1 MKLSSRMI
9 RLMMVAVCVFALA
22 SQAQMERP
30 AAVVMARRGT
40 TVMEAETRS
49 YIGSVR
55 PAETVNVTAKV
66 NGTLWKT
73 AFREG
78 AIVLKGDLLFEI
90 EDTIY
95 KAKLQAAEAGLK
107 QVEAE
112 YDYAVKEYNRN
123 KTLIDKKVI
132 SDAEFAIYEKNRAS
146 LEAKIAEMKATIKL
160 CENDLSYTKIYA
172 PITGRIGELVVS
184 VGNEVGPTTGKLA
197 TIVQYDPIKIRF
209 SMSEADF
216 YRNYKDGKLVNHTMV
231 VRDASGKELAG
242 GIKIDF
248 FDNQVDAATDTVMI
262 QLLCP
267 NADNAIVHA
276 IVPGGFV
283 KIDFTQKF
291 DTPQLAIPTTAVM
304 NEGKDLYV
312 YVVGLDNIIEKRM
325 IVAGDQVGDLQVVLE
340 GLTIDELVVTG
351 GAHKTYPGGKVVLAQ
366 TQKTD
371 APAAENTDK

>member
-22 SQAQMERP
+22 AQAQMERP

-123 KTLIDKKVI
+123 KTLIEKKVI

-267 NADNAIVHA
+267 NADNAIV
-276 IVPGGFV
+276 PGGFV

>member
-22 SQAQMERP
+22 AQAQMERP

-184 VGNEVGPTTGKLA
+184 AGNEVGLGTGKLA

-267 NADNAIVHA
+267 NADNAIV
-276 IVPGGFV
+276 PGGFV

-312 YVVGLDNIIEKRM
+312 YVVGSDNVIEKRM

-366 TQKTD
+366 TKSAE
-371 APAAENTDK
+371 APVEENPEK

>member
-22 SQAQMERP
+22 AQAQMERP

-112 YDYAVKEYNRN
+112 YDYAVKEYDRN
-123 KTLIDKKVI
+123 KKLIDKNVI
-132 SDAEFAIYEKNRAS
+132 SDAEFAVYVKNRAS

-231 VRDASGKELAG
+231 VRDESGKELAG

-267 NADNAIVHA
+267 NADNA

-366 TQKTD
+366 TKSAE
-371 APAAENTDK
+371 APVEENPEK

>member
-22 SQAQMERP
+22 AQAQMERP

-146 LEAKIAEMKATIKL
+146 LEEKIAEMKATIKL

-267 NADNAIVHA
+267 NADNAIV
-276 IVPGGFV
+276 PGGFV

-366 TQKTD
+366 TKSAE
-371 APAAENTDK
+371 APVEENPEK

>member
-1 MKLSSRMI
+1 MKMSSRMI
-9 RLMMVAVCVFALA
+9 RSIMIAVCVFALA
-22 SQAQMERP
+22 AQAQMQRP

-49 YIGSVR
+49 YIGNVR

-66 NGTLWKT
+66 TGTLWKA

-78 AIVLKGDLLFEI
+78 AVVLKGDLLFEI

-112 YDYAVKEYNRN
+112 YDYAVKEYDRN

-132 SDAEFAIYEKNRAS
+132 SDAEFSIYVKNRAS
-146 LEAKIAEMKATIKL
+146 LEAKIAEMKAAIKL

-184 VGNEVGPTTGKLA
+184 VGNEVGPSSGKLA

-216 YRNYKDGKLVNHTMV
+216 YQNYKDGKLVNHTMV

-248 FDNQVDAATDTVMI
+248 FDNQVDSATDTVMI
-262 QLLCP
+262 QMLCP
-267 NADNAIVHA
+267 NSDNA

-304 NEGKDLYV
+304 NEGKDHYV
-312 YVVGLDNIIEKRM
+312 YVVGYDNIIEKRM
-325 IVAGDQVGDLQVVLE
+325 IVTGDQVGDLQVVLE

-351 GAHKTYPGGKVVLAQ
+351 GAHKTYPGGKVVLAE
-366 TQKTD
+366 TKKAD
-371 APAAENTDK
+371 APAPAAENLEK

>member
-22 SQAQMERP
+22 AQAQMERP

-132 SDAEFAIYEKNRAS
+132 SDAEFAVYEKNRAS

-184 VGNEVGPTTGKLA
+184 AGNEVGPTTGKLA

-267 NADNAIVHA
+267 NADNAIV
-276 IVPGGFV
+276 PGGFV

-312 YVVGLDNIIEKRM
+312 YVVGSDNVIEKRM

-366 TQKTD
+366 TKSAE
-371 APAAENTDK
+371 APVEENPEK

>member
-22 SQAQMERP
+22 AQAQMERP

-267 NADNAIVHA
+267 NADNAIV
-276 IVPGGFV
+276 PGGFV

-371 APAAENTDK
+371 TPAAENTDK

>member
-267 NADNAIVHA
+267 NADNAIV
-276 IVPGGFV
+276 PGGFV

-312 YVVGLDNIIEKRM
+312 YVVGADNVIEKRM

-366 TQKTD
+366 TKSAE
-371 APAAENTDK
+371 APVEENPEK

>member
-22 SQAQMERP
+22 AQAQMERP

-267 NADNAIVHA
+267 NADNAIV
-276 IVPGGFV
+276 PGGFV

>member
-22 SQAQMERP
+22 AQAQMERP

-267 NADNAIVHA
+267 NADNAIV
-276 IVPGGFV
+276 PGGFV

-312 YVVGLDNIIEKRM
+312 YVVGADNVIEKRM

-366 TQKTD
+366 TKSAE
-371 APAAENTDK
+371 APVEENPEK

>member
-1 MKLSSRMI
+1 
-9 RLMMVAVCVFALA
+9 
-22 SQAQMERP
+22 
-30 AAVVMARRGT
+30 
-40 TVMEAETRS
+40 
-49 YIGSVR
+49 
-55 PAETVNVTAKV
+55 
-66 NGTLWKT
+66 
-73 AFREG
+73 
-78 AIVLKGDLLFEI
+78 
-90 EDTIY
+90 
-95 KAKLQAAEAGLK
+95 
-107 QVEAE
+107 
-112 YDYAVKEYNRN
+112 
-123 KTLIDKKVI
+123 
-132 SDAEFAIYEKNRAS
+132 S

-267 NADNAIVHA
+267 NSDNA

-312 YVVGLDNIIEKRM
+312 YVVGADNIIEKRM

-371 APAAENTDK
+371 TPAVENTDK

>member
-267 NADNAIVHA
+267 NADNAIV
-276 IVPGGFV
+276 PGGFV

-371 APAAENTDK
+371 TSAAENTDK

>member
-22 SQAQMERP
+22 AQAQMERP

-132 SDAEFAIYEKNRAS
+132 SDAEFAVYEKNRAS

-216 YRNYKDGKLVNHTMV
+216 YRNYKDGKLVSHTMV
-231 VRDASGKELAG
+231 VRGASGKELAG

-267 NADNAIVHA
+267 NADNA

-371 APAAENTDK
+371 TPAAENTDK

>member
-1 MKLSSRMI
+1 MELSSRMI
-9 RLMMVAVCVFALA
+9 RLMMVAVCAFALA
-22 SQAQMERP
+22 SQAQMQRP

-49 YIGSVR
+49 YIGNVR

-66 NGTLWKT
+66 NGTLWKA

-112 YDYAVKEYNRN
+112 YDYAVKEYERN
-123 KTLIDKKVI
+123 KKLIDKKVI
-132 SDAEFAIYEKNRAS
+132 SDAEFAVYEKNRAS
-146 LEAKIAEMKATIKL
+146 LEAKIAEMKATIRL

-216 YRNYKDGKLVNHTMV
+216 YRNYKDGRLVNHTMV

-267 NADNAIVHA
+267 NSDNA

-312 YVVGLDNIIEKRM
+312 YVVGADNIIEKRM

>member
-22 SQAQMERP
+22 AQAQMERP

-146 LEAKIAEMKATIKL
+146 LEAKIAEMKATIKP

-267 NADNAIVHA
+267 NADNAIV
-276 IVPGGFV
+276 PGGFV

-371 APAAENTDK
+371 TPAAENTDK

>member
-9 RLMMVAVCVFALA
+9 RVMMVVVCVFALA
-22 SQAQMERP
+22 LQAQMERP

-49 YIGSVR
+49 YIGNVR

-66 NGTLWKT
+66 TGTLWKA

-78 AIVLKGDLLFEI
+78 AIVKKGDLLFEI

-95 KAKLQAAEAGLK
+95 KLKLQAAVAGLK

-112 YDYAVKEYNRN
+112 YDYAVKEFNRN
-123 KTLIDKKVI
+123 QQLIEKNII
-132 SDAEFAIYEKNRAS
+132 SDAEFAVYAKNRAS

-160 CENDLSYTKIYA
+160 CENDLSYTKIYS

-184 VGNEVGPTTGKLA
+184 VGNEIGPSTGKLA
-197 TIVQYDPIKIRF
+197 TIVQFDPIKIRF

-216 YRNYKDGKLVNHTMV
+216 YQNYKDGKLVNHTMV

-248 FDNQVDAATDTVMI
+248 FDNQVDSATDTVMI

-267 NADNAIVHA
+267 NADNAIV
-276 IVPGGFV
+276 PGGFV
-283 KIDFTQKF
+283 KIDFTRKF

-312 YVVGLDNIIEKRM
+312 YVVGADNVIEKRM

-371 APAAENTDK
+371 TPAAENTDK

>member
-22 SQAQMERP
+22 AQAQMERP

-132 SDAEFAIYEKNRAS
+132 SDAEFAVYEKNRAS

-267 NADNAIVHA
+267 NADNAIV
-276 IVPGGFV
+276 PGGFV

>member
-22 SQAQMERP
+22 AQAQMERP

-66 NGTLWKT
+66 NGTVWTT

-267 NADNAIVHA
+267 NADNAIV
-276 IVPGGFV
+276 PGGFV

-371 APAAENTDK
+371 TPAAENTDK

>member
-22 SQAQMERP
+22 AQAQMERP

-132 SDAEFAIYEKNRAS
+132 SDAEFAVYEKNRAS

-231 VRDASGKELAG
+231 VRDASGKERAG

-267 NADNAIVHA
+267 NADNA

-371 APAAENTDK
+371 TPAAENTDK

>member
-22 SQAQMERP
+22 AQAQMERP

-267 NADNAIVHA
+267 NADNAIV
-276 IVPGGFV
+276 PGGFV

-351 GAHKTYPGGKVVLAQ
+351 GAHKTYPGGKVGLAQ

-371 APAAENTDK
+371 TPAAENTDK

>member
-40 TVMEAETRS
+40 TVTAAETRS

-267 NADNAIVHA
+267 NADNAIV
-276 IVPGGFV
+276 PGGFV

-366 TQKTD
+366 TKSAE
-371 APAAENTDK
+371 APVEENPEK

>member
-1 MKLSSRMI
+1 MKLSSRI
-9 RLMMVAVCVFALA
+9 VHVCLFALCA
-22 SQAQMERP
+22 VTVTTHAQMQRP
-30 AAVVMARRGT
+30 APVVMARKGT

-49 YIGSVR
+49 YIGNVR
-55 PAETVNVTAKV
+55 PAETVNITAKV
-66 NGTLWKT
+66 TGTLWKA

-78 AIVLKGDLLFEI
+78 AIVKKGDLLFEI

-95 KAKLQAAEAGLK
+95 KLKLQAAEAGLK

-112 YDYAVKEYNRN
+112 YDYAVKEFNRN
-123 KTLIDKKVI
+123 QQLIEKNII
-132 SDAEFAIYEKNRAS
+132 SDAEFAVYAKNRAS
-146 LEAKIAEMKATIKL
+146 LEAKIAEMKATIRL
-160 CENDLSYTKIYA
+160 CENDLSYTKIYS

-184 VGNEVGPTTGKLA
+184 VGNEIGPSTGKLA
-197 TIVQYDPIKIRF
+197 TIVQFDPIKIRF

-216 YRNYKDGKLVNHTMV
+216 YQNYKDGKLVNHTMV
-231 VRDASGKELAG
+231 VRDAAGKELAG

-248 FDNQVDAATDTVMI
+248 FDNQVDSATDTVMI

-267 NADNAIVHA
+267 NADNAIV
-276 IVPGGFV
+276 PGGFV
-283 KIDFTQKF
+283 KIDFTRKF
-291 DTPQLAIPTTAVM
+291 DTPRLAIPTTAVM

-312 YVVGLDNIIEKRM
+312 YVVGADNVIEKRM

>member
-22 SQAQMERP
+22 AQAQMERP

-184 VGNEVGPTTGKLA
+184 VGNEVGPSTGKLA

-267 NADNAIVHA
+267 NADNAIV
-276 IVPGGFV
+276 PGGFV

-312 YVVGLDNIIEKRM
+312 YVVGADNVIEKRM

-366 TQKTD
+366 TKSAE
-371 APAAENTDK
+371 APVEENPEK

>member
-22 SQAQMERP
+22 AQAQMERP

-267 NADNAIVHA
+267 NADNAIV
-276 IVPGGFV
+276 PGGFV

-340 GLTIDELVVTG
+340 GLTSDELVVTG

-371 APAAENTDK
+371 TPAAENTDK

>member
-132 SDAEFAIYEKNRAS
+132 SDAEFAVSEKNRAS

-267 NADNAIVHA
+267 NADNAIV
-276 IVPGGFV
+276 PGGFV

>member
-267 NADNAIVHA
+267 NADNAIV
-276 IVPGGFV
+276 PGGFV

>member
-9 RLMMVAVCVFALA
+9 RVMMVMVCVFALV
-22 SQAQMERP
+22 SHAQMERP
-30 AAVVMARRGT
+30 AAVVMARRGS

-66 NGTLWKT
+66 TGTLWK
-73 AFREG
+73 ADFREG
-78 AIVLKGDLLFEI
+78 AIVKKGDLLFEI

-95 KAKLQAAEAGLK
+95 KLKLQAAEAALK

-112 YDYAVKEYNRN
+112 YDYAVKEFNRN
-123 KTLIDKKVI
+123 QQLIEKNII
-132 SDAEFAIYEKNRAS
+132 SDAEFAVYAKNRAS

-160 CENDLSYTKIYA
+160 CENDLSYTKIYS

-184 VGNEVGPTTGKLA
+184 VGNEIGPSTGKLA
-197 TIVQYDPIKIRF
+197 TIVQFDPIKIRF

-216 YRNYKDGKLVNHTMV
+216 YQNYKDGKLVNHTMV

-248 FDNQVDAATDTVMI
+248 FDNQVDSATDTVMI
-262 QLLCP
+262 QMLCP
-267 NADNAIVHA
+267 NADNA

-371 APAAENTDK
+371 TPAAENTDK

>member
-22 SQAQMERP
+22 AQAQMERP

-132 SDAEFAIYEKNRAS
+132 SDAEFAVYEKNRAS

-231 VRDASGKELAG
+231 VRDASGKERAG

-267 NADNAIVHA
+267 NADNA

-325 IVAGDQVGDLQVVLE
+325 IVAGDQVGELQEVLE

>member
-95 KAKLQAAEAGLK
+95 KAKLQAAEASLK

-184 VGNEVGPTTGKLA
+184 AGNEVGLGTGKLA

-267 NADNAIVHA
+267 NADNA

-366 TQKTD
+366 TKSAE
-371 APAAENTDK
+371 APVEENPEK

>member
-9 RLMMVAVCVFALA
+9 RVMMVMVCVFALV
-22 SQAQMERP
+22 SHAQMERP
-30 AAVVMARRGT
+30 AAVVMARRGS

-66 NGTLWKT
+66 TGTLWK
-73 AFREG
+73 ADFREG
-78 AIVLKGDLLFEI
+78 AIVKKGDLLFEI

-95 KAKLQAAEAGLK
+95 KLKLQAAEAALK

-112 YDYAVKEYNRN
+112 YDYAVKEFNRN
-123 KTLIDKKVI
+123 QQLIEKNII
-132 SDAEFAIYEKNRAS
+132 SDAEFAVYAKNRAS

-160 CENDLSYTKIYA
+160 CENDLSYTKIFS

-184 VGNEVGPTTGKLA
+184 VGNEIGPSTGKLA
-197 TIVQYDPIKIRF
+197 TIVQFDPIKIRF

-216 YRNYKDGKLVNHTMV
+216 YQNYKDGKLVNHTMV

-248 FDNQVDAATDTVMI
+248 FDNQVDSATDTVMI
-262 QLLCP
+262 QMLCP
-267 NADNAIVHA
+267 NADNA

-304 NEGKDLYV
+304 NEGKDHYV
-312 YVVGLDNIIEKRM
+312 YVVGLDNVIEKRM
-325 IVAGDQVGDLQVVLE
+325 IVTGDQVGDLQVVLE

-371 APAAENTDK
+371 ASAAGNLEK

>member
-40 TVMEAETRS
+40 TVMEAETRN

-112 YDYAVKEYNRN
+112 YDYAVKEYERN
-123 KTLIDKKVI
+123 KKLIDKKVI

-262 QLLCP
+262 QLLGP
-267 NADNAIVHA
+267 NADNA

-325 IVAGDQVGDLQVVLE
+325 IVAGDQVGDLHVVLE
-340 GLTIDELVVTG
+340 GLTIDELVVSG

-371 APAAENTDK
+371 APAAEITDK

>member
-78 AIVLKGDLLFEI
+78 ASVLKGDLLFEI

-160 CENDLSYTKIYA
+160 S
-172 PITGRIGELVVS
+172 
-184 VGNEVGPTTGKLA
+184 
-197 TIVQYDPIKIRF
+197 
-209 SMSEADF
+209 
-216 YRNYKDGKLVNHTMV
+216 HT
-231 VRDASGKELAG
+231 
-242 GIKIDF
+242 
-248 FDNQVDAATDTVMI
+248 
-262 QLLCP
+262 
-267 NADNAIVHA
+267 
-276 IVPGGFV
+276 
-283 KIDFTQKF
+283 
-291 DTPQLAIPTTAVM
+291 
-304 NEGKDLYV
+304 
-312 YVVGLDNIIEKRM
+312 
-325 IVAGDQVGDLQVVLE
+325 
-340 GLTIDELVVTG
+340 GLTSFLYSSVSG
-351 GAHKTYPGGKVVLAQ
+351 
-366 TQKTD
+366 
-371 APAAENTDK
+371 

>member
-22 SQAQMERP
+22 AQAQMERP

-184 VGNEVGPTTGKLA
+184 AGNEVGPGTGKLA

-267 NADNAIVHA
+267 NADNAIV
-276 IVPGGFV
+276 PGGFV

-312 YVVGLDNIIEKRM
+312 YVVGSDNVIEKRM

-366 TQKTD
+366 TKSAE
-371 APAAENTDK
+371 APVEENPEK

>member
-22 SQAQMERP
+22 AQAQMERP

-132 SDAEFAIYEKNRAS
+132 SDAEFAVYEKNRAS

-267 NADNAIVHA
+267 NADNAIV
-276 IVPGGFV
+276 PGGFV

-371 APAAENTDK
+371 APAAESTDK

>member
-22 SQAQMERP
+22 AQAQMERP

-184 VGNEVGPTTGKLA
+184 AGNEVGPGTGKLA

-242 GIKIDF
+242 GIRIDF

-267 NADNAIVHA
+267 NADNA

-312 YVVGLDNIIEKRM
+312 YVVGSDNVIEKRM

-366 TQKTD
+366 TKSAE
-371 APAAENTDK
+371 APVEENPEK

>member
-184 VGNEVGPTTGKLA
+184 VGNEVGPGTGKLA

-267 NADNAIVHA
+267 NADNA

-366 TQKTD
+366 TKSAA
-371 APAAENTDK
+371 APVEENPEK

>member
-22 SQAQMERP
+22 AQAQMERP

-267 NADNAIVHA
+267 NADNAIV
-276 IVPGGFV
+276 PGGFV

-312 YVVGLDNIIEKRM
+312 YVVGSDNVIEKRM

-366 TQKTD
+366 TKSAE
-371 APAAENTDK
+371 APVEENPEK

>member
-40 TVMEAETRS
+40 TVTAAETRS

-267 NADNAIVHA
+267 NADNAIV
-276 IVPGGFV
+276 PGGFV

-291 DTPQLAIPTTAVM
+291 DPPQLAIPTTAVM

-366 TQKTD
+366 TKSAE
-371 APAAENTDK
+371 APVEENPEK

>member
-22 SQAQMERP
+22 AQAQMERP

-132 SDAEFAIYEKNRAS
+132 SDAEFAVYEKNRAS

-267 NADNAIVHA
+267 NADNAIV
-276 IVPGGFV
+276 PGGFV

-371 APAAENTDK
+371 TPAAENTDK